1 MVGRLSMEQAR
12 EIRARRELAQELGAW
27 SYARTHRKRDDI
39 YAITCLD
46 DVQKFERAIVSG
58 KPFETESK
66 RNIDDA
72 NDASDPGSDST
83 SAREPPKVVCV
94 HIVPTPTYS
103 D

>member
-1 MVGRLSMEQAR
+1 
-12 EIRARRELAQELGAW
+12 
-27 SYARTHRKRDDI
+27 
-39 YAITCLD
+39 
-46 DVQKFERAIVSG
+46 VQKFERAIVSG